1 MFHHSLVDP
10 NDLAFLMN
18 HLQPVA
24 HHWKNLSLQLGI
36 EPAEQKAIESI
47 PLLVPGG
54 PAAFLQ
60 EMLRKHLSFAPPS
73 HAYIPDTCM
82 CDALRNPAVGVEGI
96 VQEIEKE

>member
-1 MFHHSLVDP
+1 
-10 NDLAFLMN
+10 MN

-36 EPAEQKAIESI
+36 EPEEQKAIESI

-60 EMLRKHLSFAPPS
+60 EMLRKYLSFAPPS
-73 HAYIPDTCM
+73 HAYPKLAEL
-82 CDALRNPAVGVEGI
+82 CDALRNPAVGLEGI
-96 VQEIEKE
+96 AQEIEKEYRPYSTGL